1 MITMRLKKSEQ
12 QRESYFNQIEEMT
25 ELRLQKEQSSYNHIE
40 EIKQRE
46 EQIIELENELTKV
59 KSQVSA
65 LTESKKKDQQELTQL
80 REAQNNELAN

>member
-25 ELRLQKEQSSYNHIE
+25 ELRLQKEQSSYNHSE

-59 KSQVSA
+59 KAQVSA
-65 LTESKKKDQQELTQL
+65 RTESKKKDKQELTQ
-80 REAQNNELAN
+80 